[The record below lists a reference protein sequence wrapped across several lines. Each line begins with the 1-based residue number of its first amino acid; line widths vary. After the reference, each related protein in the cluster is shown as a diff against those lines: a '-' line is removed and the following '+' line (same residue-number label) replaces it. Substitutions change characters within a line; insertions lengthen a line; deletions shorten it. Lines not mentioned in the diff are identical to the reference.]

1 VSGPVTTEDT
11 APAGGAPVA
20 TAAAPSVE
28 LVEGRRTSVGGV
40 PVTRLLPKRTRR
52 TVGAWCFIDHMGPV
66 DATAADPQIGPHP
79 HIGLQTVTWILEGEL
94 LHRDSIGSEQLIR
107 PGQLNLMSAG
117 RGVVHAE
124 ESPGGR
130 TGRVHG
136 VQLWVAQPEA
146 TRHGAPAF
154 QHLSSLTDV
163 DLGDG
168 VVATVL
174 VGELHGAASPARADT
189 PLVGA
194 DVVVAGSAALPL
206 DVAFEHAVV
215 VVEGSVTV
223 DGASVGPG
231 VLASIGPGR
240 DELHVA
246 GGGRILLLGGV
257 PLEERLVMW
266 WNFVA
271 RSPEE
276 VDAARLDWVAGAERF
291 GDVHSRLGRIEAP
304 ERRRGG

>member
-146 TRHGAPAF
+146 TRHG
-154 QHLSSLTDV
+154 
-163 DLGDG
+163 
-168 VVATVL
+168 
-174 VGELHGAASPARADT
+174 
-189 PLVGA
+189 
-194 DVVVAGSAALPL
+194 
-206 DVAFEHAVV
+206 
-215 VVEGSVTV
+215 
-223 DGASVGPG
+223 
-231 VLASIGPGR
+231 
-240 DELHVA
+240 
-246 GGGRILLLGGV
+246 V

-271 RSPEE
+271 RSHEE